1 MSKGMFCFSY
11 LKSNGLKWE
20 KYISYLFCA
29 ITGGVLIVQGFVHIL
44 SWLIL
49 HRSVVGHRIF
59 AILQEILWYNCSPV
73 CGLSAQ
79 WLYRGAEG
87 ALCQEDL
94 SHELYLPGLLQPKPV
109 SPRQVSAGPC
119 LCRKHSCR
127 SASVSCGSHCSFPLV
142 LVCTRF
148 CFMHWSSNTLAT

>member
-79 WLYRGAEG
+79 WLYGK
-87 ALCQEDL
+87 L
-94 SHELYLPGLLQPKPV
+94 ELMANSSKRTDASQTCCSQSPCPCGRSLQT
-109 SPRQVSAGPC
+109 RASAGNTQT
-119 LCRKHSCR
+119 LKGR
-127 SASVSCGSHCSFPLV
+127 SGSISWGPWV
-142 LVCTRF
+142 LVNTRF
-148 CFMHWSSNTLAT
+148 CLSPPSLSGRYGVWF